1 MSSVALSGRTVAIT
15 GAARG
20 IGFATARAAANA
32 GAQVVIGDLDTAA
45 LAAAAEQ
52 IGRAHPVFLDV
63 TSRESFAAFLDTAAQ
78 HSDGN
83 LDVLINNAGIQHV
96 GALVDATEADVHR
109 QIEVNV
115 GGTLTGLQLA
125 LARMVPR
132 GRGHIIN
139 VSSAAGRTTLAHDG
153 VYSATK
159 AAIIALSE
167 AADAETSGQ
176 GVQVSVILP
185 GLVDTDM
192 AAGAYQPPW
201 LRMIAPEAVAAAILG
216 VITRPRFQVWAPAST
231 GWLYHAAAVLPR
243 SARDTLMR
251 MLRIDR
257 TLIDVDWVVRAD
269 YEDRA
274 RAGGGAGLG
283 AAGQEAATHAERTS

>member
-1 MSSVALSGRTVAIT
+1 MALSGRTVAIT

-20 IGFATARAAANA
+20 IGLATARAAANA

-45 LAAAAEQ
+45 LTAAAEQ
-52 IGRAHPVFLDV
+52 IGPRACPVVLDV

-139 VSSAAGRTTLAHDG
+139 VSSAAGRTTLAHNG

-167 AADAETSGQ
+167 AADAETIGQ

-192 AAGAYQPPW
+192 AAGAYQPPG
-201 LRMIAPEAVAAAILG
+201 LRMIAPEAVAGAILG
-216 VITRPRFQVWAPAST
+216 VIARPRFQVWVPAST
-231 GWLYHAAAVLPR
+231 GWLYHAVAVLPR
-243 SARDTLMR
+243 SARETLTR

-257 TLIDVDWVVRAD
+257 TLVDVDWAARAD
-269 YEDRA
+269 YEQRA
-274 RAGGGAGLG
+274 RAVVGTGGHG
-283 AAGQEAATHAERTS
+283 AAGQEAATPAERRS